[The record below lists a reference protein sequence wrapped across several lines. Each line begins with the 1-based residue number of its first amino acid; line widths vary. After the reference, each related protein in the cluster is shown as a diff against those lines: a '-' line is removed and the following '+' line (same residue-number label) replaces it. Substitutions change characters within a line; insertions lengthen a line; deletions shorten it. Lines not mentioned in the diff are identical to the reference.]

1 MGKRSFFKAFS
12 RVAPL
17 ALLAVAVGCGGN
29 SGGGGG
35 STNGES
41 GSSPS
46 PEPGGNTEQVTVR
59 FANFS
64 AAGDNEQYLNQMK
77 QEFERQNPDIKVEI
91 ETIGYNDYFTQMQTR
106 VASGAAPDAYEL
118 NYENFVS
125 YAKKGV
131 LKPLDELFA
140 SSGFDESLL
149 NPMALNA
156 FNTDGSQYG
165 LPASFSNVIM
175 FYNKELFDQAE
186 VDYPTNDWTWT
197 ELNDAAQKIRD
208 LDSNIF
214 GIYQPVTFNEFFKS
228 VQQNGGSLLNEDLT
242 EFTLNTPENVETLS
256 HLAGRIVDS
265 NVMPNDAQLSGM
277 GDWDLFKSGRLG
289 ILMTGIWA
297 FTDFAENITF
307 DWDVAVEPGNTAKAT
322 HFFSNGFV
330 INQDSDVSEAA
341 FEWIKFVSSSKEAA
355 TIRVDAGWELPAITD
370 ESILEAYLSKTP
382 PENRQAVFDSL
393 DHLVT
398 PPVIEQYSEMSDI
411 VNLHLQSAAQG
422 AKTAEQA
429 LSDAQAELEQR
440 VRLGN

>member
-1 MGKRSFFKAFS
+1 MGRRSIIKAFS
-12 RVAPL
+12 SLVPL
-17 ALLAVAVGCGGN
+17 ALFAVVVGCGG
-29 SGGGGG
+29 GDDR
-35 STNGES
+35 TNPGA
-41 GSSPS
+41 GSSPD
-46 PEPGGNTEQVTVR
+46 PGGSEEQVTVH

-77 QEFERQNPDIKVEI
+77 EEFEKQNPTIKVEI

-131 LKPLDELFA
+131 LKPLDELFV
-140 SSGFDESLL
+140 STGFDESLL
-149 NPMALNA
+149 NSMALNA
-156 FNTDGSQYG
+156 FKTDDQQYG

-175 FYNKELFDQAE
+175 FYNKELFDQAG
-186 VDYPTNDWTWT
+186 VDYPTDQWTWA

-208 LDSNIF
+208 LDSSIYGIF
-214 GIYQPVTFNEFFKS
+214 QPVTFNEFFKS
-228 VQQNGGSLLNEDLT
+228 VQQNGGSLLNEELT
-242 EFTLNTPENVETLS
+242 EFTLDTPQNVETLT
-256 HLAGRIVDS
+256 HLAGRITES

-289 ILMTGIWA
+289 ILLTGIWA
-297 FTDFAENITF
+297 FSDFADNISF

-341 FEWIKFVSSSKEAA
+341 FEWIKFVSSSKKAA
-355 TIRVDAGWELPAITD
+355 QIRVDAGWELPAITD
-370 ESILEAYLSKTP
+370 ETILEAYLSKTP

-393 DHLVT
+393 DYLVT
-398 PPVIEQYSEMSDI
+398 PPVIEQYSEMADI
-411 VNLHLQSAAQG
+411 VDLHLQAAAQG
-422 AKTAEQA
+422 AKTPEQA
-429 LSDAQAELEQR
+429 LADAQKELEQR
-440 VRLGN
+440 IKLGDK